1 MQSYESPRTG
11 VLSALQVR
19 RGGARLVDLGLLGV
33 ALAWGS
39 SYLAAKIATGLGPV
53 PVVLL
58 GRYALSAVACVL
70 IAGLAS
76 RTTGRPLV
84 TRAELKAGVLLGTTQ
99 AAVLVLETWG
109 VAGTS
114 AANAGVLISFTI
126 ILTPIIEASLG
137 GSLPRRF
144 FLAAGVSVAGI
155 AVLTGA
161 GGLTGLRAG
170 DLLVLAAALVRAG
183 NVVLIGR
190 LSARSREH
198 DRDRDRAQLRPLNLT
213 MAQMVVGTACTLP
226 LAVPDLTRAP
236 HALGSPEFWAVVA
249 FLALGCSVF
258 AFLVQTWGVQQTSA
272 SRASLLLGTEPVWA
286 VLVALTVGGEHLTAV
301 ALTGCLLIL
310 ASCWWGQS
318 IEAAHRRRS
327 EGMRAVTDAAF
338 LSAERPVAP
347 APVPPSSRPEGQ
359 PRRTH
364 GSARY

>member
-1 MQSYESPRTG
+1 
-11 VLSALQVR
+11 VLSAPQVR

-33 ALAWGS
+33 ALAWGA

-70 IAGLAS
+70 IAWLAS
-76 RTTGRPLV
+76 RITGRPLV
-84 TRAELKAGVLLGTTQ
+84 TRAELKAGVLLGTVQ
-99 AAVLVLETWG
+99 AAVLALETWG

-126 ILTPIIEASLG
+126 ILTPVIDAGLG

-155 AVLTGA
+155 IVLTGA
-161 GGLTGLRAG
+161 GGLTGLRIG

-190 LSARSREH
+190 LSARSRE
-198 DRDRDRAQLRPLNLT
+198 QLRPLNLT
-213 MAQMVVGTACTLP
+213 MVQMVVGTAWTLP
-226 LAVPDLTRAP
+226 LAVPDLGRMP
-236 HALGSPEFWAVVA
+236 HVLGNPEFWAVVS

-318 IEAAHRRRS
+318 IESAHRRR
-327 EGMRAVTDAAF
+327 D
-338 LSAERPVAP
+338 
-347 APVPPSSRPEGQ
+347 
-359 PRRTH
+359 RR
-364 GSARY
+364 

>member
-1 MQSYESPRTG
+1 VPL
-11 VLSALQVR
+11 VLF
-19 RGGARLVDLGLLGV
+19 
-33 ALAWGS
+33 
-39 SYLAAKIATGLGPV
+39 
-53 PVVLL
+53 
-58 GRYALSAVACVL
+58 GRYAISAVACVA
-70 IAGLAS
+70 ITWLAS
-76 RTTGRPLV
+76 RRTGRPLV

-99 AAVLVLETWG
+99 AAVLALETWG

-126 ILTPIIEASLG
+126 ILTPVIEASLG

-161 GGLTGLRAG
+161 DGLTGLRVG
-170 DLLVLAAALVRAG
+170 DLLVLAAAVVRAG

-190 LSARSREH
+190 LSARPGERGRE
-198 DRDRDRAQLRPLNLT
+198 RAQLRPLNLT
-213 MAQMVVGTACTLP
+213 MVQMVVGTAWTLP
-226 LAVPDLTRAP
+226 LGVPDLARAP
-236 HALGSPEFWAVVA
+236 HALGNAEFWAVVA

-286 VLVALTVGGEHLTAV
+286 VLVALTAGGEHLTAV

-318 IEAAHRRRS
+318 IEAAHRRR
-327 EGMRAVTDAAF
+327 D
-338 LSAERPVAP
+338 
-347 APVPPSSRPEGQ
+347 
-359 PRRTH
+359 RR
-364 GSARY
+364 

>member
-1 MQSYESPRTG
+1 

-144 FLAAGVSVAGI
+144 FLAAGLSVVGI
-155 AVLTGA
+155 IVLTGT
-161 GGLTGLRAG
+161 GGLTGLRVG

-190 LSARSREH
+190 LSARPGRHHRGLE
-198 DRDRDRAQLRPLNLT
+198 RLRPLNLT
-213 MAQMVVGTACTLP
+213 MVQMVVGTACMLP
-226 LAVPDLTRAP
+226 LAAPDLGTMP
-236 HALGSPEFWAVVA
+236 HVLGNAEFWAAVA

-286 VLVALTVGGEHLTAV
+286 VVVALTVGGEHLTAV
-301 ALTGCLLIL
+301 AFTGCLLIL
-310 ASCWWGQS
+310 AGCWWGQS
-318 IEAAHRRRS
+318 LESAHRRR
-327 EGMRAVTDAAF
+327 D
-338 LSAERPVAP
+338 
-347 APVPPSSRPEGQ
+347 
-359 PRRTH
+359 RR
-364 GSARY
+364 